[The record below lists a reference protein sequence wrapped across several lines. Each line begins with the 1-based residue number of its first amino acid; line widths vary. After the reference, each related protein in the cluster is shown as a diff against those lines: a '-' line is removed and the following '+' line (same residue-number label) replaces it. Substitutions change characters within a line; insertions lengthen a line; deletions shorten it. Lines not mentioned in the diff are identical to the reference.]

1 MRMTVRFGRLAGI
14 EIHTNWS
21 VLLIRRR
28 TSLRRGMPS
37 FGVGAGVSGEPD
49 WADWAQ
55 TLAAIVEFA
64 TREDV
69 TDEDRAE
76 ARAAVADFDRRC
88 RNWRDQQS
96 DSSTSQRLPEAGDC
110 PPLSVA
116 MKKSPL
122 VASFRSPVVA
132 G

>member
-1 MRMTVRFGRLAGI
+1 MTVRFGRLAGI

-21 VLLIRRR
+21 VLMIRRR

-37 FGVGAGVSGEPD
+37 FGVGAAVSGEPD

-55 TLAAIVEFA
+55 TLAAVVEFV

-69 TDEDRAE
+69 TDEDRAA
-76 ARAAVADFDRRC
+76 ARAAVADFDRRG

-96 DSSTSQRLPEAGDC
+96 DSSTSQGLPEAGDC
-110 PPLSVA
+110 PPSNSGPA
-116 MKKSPL
+116 
-122 VASFRSPVVA
+122 AA
-132 G
+132 